1 MRLGEKRDTIWAAFC
16 CKSIILIFLKR
27 YILVILTTLKLKKK
41 MESLVGKKGEK
52 SLLLNLSINF

>member
-41 MESLVGKKGEK
+41 NGIPCWEKGGKKPTIE
-52 SLLLNLSINF
+52 LEH